1 MLLQNQGSLSE
12 YMTLPISPIW
22 RRRILGAFLTWLIP
36 FVCALPF
43 YGPDGL
49 MIDQQLF
56 KSIMIVV
63 GSITAAI
70 LIVWCFRPVENN
82 YTREAVVT
90 GVVWLFA
97 NWILDLIVL
106 VGLLGMA
113 LPDYAAQIGLRYLVI
128 PAMVIAVGIVADE
141 AVRRTTGSIT

>member
-1 MLLQNQGSLSE
+1 
-12 YMTLPISPIW
+12 MTPHISPIW
-22 RRRILGAFLTWLIP
+22 RRRLIGAILTWLVP
-36 FVCALPF
+36 FLVSIPF
-43 YGPDGL
+43 YGKDGL
-49 MIDQQLF
+49 MIDVQLF

-82 YTREAVVT
+82 FTREAIVT
-90 GVVWLFA
+90 GIVWLLA

-113 LPDYAAQIGLRYLVI
+113 LPDYATQISLRYLVI
-128 PAMVIAVGIVADE
+128 PAMVIAAGIVADE
-141 AVRRTTGSIT
+141 AIKCKMGKNRDIFSK